1 MSRFRI
7 PEPGELKK
15 RVTFVVRQPGR
26 DSAGGVAYSW
36 SDTFTA
42 SAKVDPLSGR
52 ELLAAQAVHAEI
64 TTEIW
69 VRYRPA
75 LSDPLAAAAMRIR
88 YKGRYYNILSVIDV
102 DERHQWVVCQC
113 SVGVAEVDV

>member
-1 MSRFRI
+1 MSRFRV

-15 RVTFVVRQPGR
+15 RVTFCARQPGR
-26 DSAGGVAYSW
+26 DAAGGVAYSW
-36 SDTFTA
+36 SDAF
-42 SAKVDPLSGR
+42 SAWAKLDPLSGR

-75 LSDPLAAAAMRIR
+75 LSDPQAAAALRIR
-88 YKGRYYNILSVIDV
+88 YQGRYYNILSVIDV
-102 DERHQWVVCQC
+102 EERHQWVVCQC
-113 SVGVAEVDV
+113 SAGVTEMEP